1 MAKIFWAWRVLS
13 AYVLLITVTIYAAT
27 DSEFGRDALDN
38 EAGETRYDQTF
49 KHPTGLLI
57 FIYSWLATPLWQW
70 VGAIVIFD
78 YKNLGS
84 VGRDVDT
91 LVEDNKWNQVLELVS
106 FGAAFNHVK
115 VLQKI
120 EQYKA
125 KARQIQ
131 SHQSTELSHDHAN
144 TRIQILPRQGNEC
157 DKGHVLVYKNNGYG
171 GLFTCNQCGGH
182 ISQSM
187 SWHCDTCDYDLCR
200 DCYSFHNGTKEE
212 DDGPNCPKKHGLT
225 EFEPESD
232 GVRCDICGQKKRKG
246 DMMHGCRECDYDVCA
261 GCKEGVVRLARCDKG
276 HILKHK

>member
-1 MAKIFWAWRVLS
+1 MSWHCDTCDYDLCRDCYSPRNETKEEDDGPNCPKKHGL
-13 AYVLLITVTIYAAT
+13 T
-27 DSEFGRDALDN
+27 EFEPEWDEVCCVICGEKKRKGDMMYGCN
-38 EAGETRYDQTF
+38 ECDYNVCAGCKEGVVR
-49 KHPTGLLI
+49 
-57 FIYSWLATPLWQW
+57 LARCDK
-70 VGAIVIFD
+70 GHI
-78 YKNLGS
+78 
-84 VGRDVDT
+84 
-91 LVEDNKWNQVLELVS
+91 
-106 FGAAFNHVK
+106 
-115 VLQKI
+115 LQKI
-120 EQYKA
+120 ERYKA
-125 KARQIQ
+125 KREARQIQ
-131 SHQSTELSHDHAN
+131 SNQFTELSHDHAN